1 MALTSRAEWL
11 ETDGLGGFASGPV
24 AGPRTRRYHA
34 LLLAAQQPPTGR
46 VTLVNGLDAWVE
58 TPNGFY
64 PITSQRYDPDTVHPD
79 GVRRLEAF
87 EDEPWPRW
95 TYVLEDGS
103 RLVHELFVPHGAPV
117 VVLSWRLLTPGPS
130 IALAVRPFLSGRDY
144 HALHHENPSLD
155 FHAEVGEERVSWR
168 PYGELPGVV
177 AVTNGRYSHEPHW
190 YRNFV
195 YTEER
200 ARGLDFKEDLAAP
213 GLLRFD
219 LSQGEAVL
227 ILAADGLATIPARV
241 SVAVH
246 LAALRESENRRR
258 AAFPSRL
265 HRAADAY
272 LVRRG
277 EGRTIVAGYPWFADW
292 GRDTFIALRGLCLS
306 TGRLDEARDIL
317 LEWAHAV
324 SEGMLPNRFPDRPEE
339 APEFNSVDASLWY
352 VVAVHAYAEAAQG
365 RGTSGEPCRSCGGD
379 SASACFREAVLAIL
393 DGYARGTRHGIRMD
407 EDGLLAAGEPG
418 VQLTWMDAKVGDWV
432 VTPRI
437 GKPVEV
443 QALWIN
449 ALEIGC
455 GLDAGWR
462 APLAKARAS
471 FTARFWDAGR
481 GFLADVVDVGHEAGA
496 VDASFRPNQI
506 FAIGGLPVPLLEG
519 EPAARVVAAVEERL
533 LTPLGLRT
541 LAREDPAY
549 RPRYEGGVTERDGS
563 YHQGTVWPWLI
574 AAFALAWI
582 RVRGDTGE
590 AKREARRRFLEPLL
604 RHLDEAGLGHISEIA
619 DGDAPHEPRG
629 CPFQAWSV
637 GEVLRLDQWLRME
650 APSAHAGGGS
660 VGRRPRPPVS

>member
-11 ETDGLGGFASGPV
+11 EADGLGGFASGPV

-34 LLLAAQQPPTGR
+34 LLLAARQPPTGR
-46 VTLVNGLDAWVE
+46 VVLVNGLDAWVE
-58 TPNGFY
+58 TPGGSY
-64 PITSQRYDPDTVHPD
+64 SITSQRYDPDTVHPD
-79 GVRRLEAF
+79 GARRLEAF

-95 TYVLEDGS
+95 TYVLEDGI
-103 RLVHELFVPHGAPV
+103 RIVHELFVPHGAPLV
-117 VVLSWRLLTPGPS
+117 ALSWRLLTPGPS
-130 IALAVRPFLSGRDY
+130 VALAVRPFLSGRDY
-144 HALHHENPSLD
+144 HALQHENPSFD

-168 PYGELPGVV
+168 SYTGLPGVI
-177 AVTNGRYSHEPHW
+177 AVTSGRYTHEPHW

-195 YTEER
+195 YTEEQ

-227 ILAADGLATIPARV
+227 ILAADGLTTIPAGV
-241 SVAVH
+241 SAAAH
-246 LAALRESENRRR
+246 LAGLREREKHRRT
-258 AAFPSRL
+258 AFSSRL

-292 GRDTFIALRGLCLS
+292 GRDTFIALRGLCLA

-339 APEFNSVDASLWY
+339 APEFNCVDASLWY
-352 VVAVHAYAEAAQG
+352 VVAVHAYAQAAQ
-365 RGTSGEPCRSCGGD
+365 RQGTNPAPCRFCGGD
-379 SASACFREAVLAIL
+379 SAAACFQTAVLAIL

-455 GLDAGWR
+455 GLDARWR
-462 APLAKARAS
+462 EPLTKARAS
-471 FTARFWDAGR
+471 FPARFWDAER
-481 GFLADVVDVGHEAGA
+481 GFLADVVDVGHESGA

-506 FAIGGLPVPLLEG
+506 LAIGGLPFSLLEG
-519 EPAARVVAAVEERL
+519 EPAVRVVAAVEARL

-541 LAREDPAY
+541 LAPEDPAY
-549 RPRYEGGVTERDGS
+549 RPRYEGGVSERDGS

-574 AAFALAWI
+574 GAFVEAWI
-582 RVRGDTGE
+582 RVRGGTGE
-590 AKREARRRFLEPLL
+590 AKPEARRRFLEPLL
-604 RHLDEAGLGHISEIA
+604 RHLDEAGLGHICEIA

-637 GEVLRLDQWLRME
+637 GEVLRLDQWLRVE
-650 APSAHAGGGS
+650 VPSGS
-660 VGRRPRPPVS
+660 GPGARA